1 MIEYRGYTGVFEY
14 DDEYESSRVMSS
26 KRGTGSTSRVVPWPN

>member
-14 DDEYESSRVMSS
+14 DAELEIFAGMWWTCAIR
-26 KRGTGSTSRVVPWPN
+26 STSRAAR